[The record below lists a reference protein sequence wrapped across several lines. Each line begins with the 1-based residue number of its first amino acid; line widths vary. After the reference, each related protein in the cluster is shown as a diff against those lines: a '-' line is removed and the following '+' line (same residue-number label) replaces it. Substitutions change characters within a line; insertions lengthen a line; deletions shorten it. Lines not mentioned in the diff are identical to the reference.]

1 MPNSGTELTLAILD
15 VELPTVPWAGQD
27 TAVQLAFAKRTALM
41 RAHAIHCVKGI
52 VQLAEEPDRPVV
64 IHGVQHVFH
73 PPTTLEDWPDDDR
86 RTRMVFIT
94 KDLPEGFVRK
104 MFEAFSGAL
113 LPDTPD
119 ATSMTDNPLAISG
132 FTSPVR

>member
-1 MPNSGTELTLAILD
+1 MFLD
-15 VELPTVPWAGQD
+15 L
-27 TAVQLAFAKRTALM
+27 LRS
-41 RAHAIHCVKGI
+41 AHGPKLLRVKGI
-52 VQLAEEPDRPVV
+52 VKLAEHPDQPVV

-73 PPTTLEDWPDDDR
+73 PPVTLEAWPDQDH

-119 ATSMTDNPLAISG
+119 QTAMAENPLAISG
-132 FTSPVR
+132 FTSPIR